1 MTTTHEDNSAYFDEI
16 AGHYEQ
22 VDTGSL
28 LVRQYSEV
36 HSLFNLL
43 GDITGKSILE
53 LSCSDGFFTRKLK
66 QKGAARVVGV
76 DLSEKMIELGKRE
89 EAKNPLGIEYI
100 ARDVFKLGCIGSFD
114 LVVTPFLLNYARTK
128 EELLE
133 MCQIIHA
140 NLKPTGRFVS
150 MNDHPSFNPVL
161 GCDKYEKTHSFS
173 LPAQDEMLITI
184 TFIPHGENSESE
196 TVSFY
201 NYYYSQA
208 TYEWALES
216 AGFKNICWHQPD
228 ISPLG
233 IQKFGQE
240 FWQNFLDNPFY
251 VFIESFK

>member
-1 MTTTHEDNSAYFDEI
+1 MTTTHEENSAYFDEI
-16 AGHYEQ
+16 ARHYER
-22 VDTGSL
+22 VDTGSFL
-28 LVRQYSEV
+28 LRQYSEI
-36 HSLFNLL
+36 HSLFNIL

-53 LSCSDGFFTRKLK
+53 LSCSDGFYTRKLK

-89 EAKNPLGIEYI
+89 EAKNPLGIEYV
-100 ARDVFKLGCIGSFD
+100 ACDVFKLGCIGSFD

-150 MNDHPSFNPVL
+150 LNNHPQLHSVSGFE
-161 GCDKYEKTHSFS
+161 KYGITKSFS
-173 LPAQDEMLITI
+173 QPLRDEMPITVTLIIQHEDAEPQTV
-184 TFIPHGENSESE
+184 TFDSHYFN
-196 TVSFY
+196 
-201 NYYYSQA
+201 QA
-208 TYEWALES
+208 TFEWALES
-216 AGFKNICWHQPD
+216 AKFTKVCWHQLE

-240 FWQNFLDNPFY
+240 FWQDYLDNPC
-251 VFIESFK
+251 VVIIECLK